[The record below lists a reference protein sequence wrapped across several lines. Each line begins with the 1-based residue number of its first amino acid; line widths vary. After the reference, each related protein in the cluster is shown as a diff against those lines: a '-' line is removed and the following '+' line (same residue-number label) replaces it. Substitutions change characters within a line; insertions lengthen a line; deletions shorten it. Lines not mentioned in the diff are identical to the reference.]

1 VTVTAITIAKI
12 PTRSGF
18 KYKAHVKKNG
28 KNLKIKT
35 ITRKTDAR
43 ILAKRIEADFELMA
57 ALGCKGSSL
66 TLSQLTDEY
75 LGN

>member
-1 VTVTAITIAKI
+1 MAITIAKT

-35 ITRKTDAR
+35 FTRKTDAR
-43 ILAKRIEADFELMA
+43 IWAN
-57 ALGCKGSSL
+57 ALKPIS
-66 TLSQLTDEY
+66 
-75 LGN
+75 N